1 MVPKEQPGPQGDE
14 FCATFTETVNV
25 GDDADLSTDLVF
37 RRSIEGKVLYA
48 LEFDLPPGALPEEAK
63 IVVDAGQVTV
73 REDPH
78 APDPTKRTSM
88 LAEKFIRFKDPAYQT
103 WPTVACDLFWTEFA
117 ITMALGCAEDQ

>member
-1 MVPKEQPGPQGDE
+1 MVPKEEPGPQGDE

-37 RRSIEGKVLYA
+37 RRSIEGEVLYA
-48 LEFDLPPGALPEEAK
+48 LEFDLPPGPRPDDAQ

-73 REDPH
+73 REDRL
-78 APDPTKRTSM
+78 APDPTKRTAM
-88 LAEKFIRFKDPAYQT
+88 LAEKFIRFEDPAYLT

-117 ITMALGCAEDQ
+117 IIMALGC